1 VPFKQIRSRLNRERA
16 RSVFA
21 SLEHP
26 PTAEYGHV
34 RVRFGADVWAAAG
47 FRPDQRVKP
56 HWGFGEDAGSILILP
71 NEAGTKL
78 ALLRR
83 DSDRQV
89 DPDDATLATSFADL
103 PDEPFEGVVGAE
115 WTLLPDEPFEGVD
128 GAEWTLLPD
137 ARASVKCVSRQHG
150 AGVLIELPREWW
162 QVTSESQG
170 PTSDETSGRTADQK
184 PAMLKEAATGSARE
198 RAEVEESAAA
208 VGAQTWHAPQTTPPA
223 RVAFSPPVAKVAP
236 PLPVKQDKVELAI
249 ALIGEGLLESQIIT
263 RLRCTPQFLQDC
275 YALRSERL
283 SAANAE
289 AGRTNGAAAQ

>member
-89 DPDDATLATSFADL
+89 DPDDATLATSFAD
-103 PDEPFEGVVGAE
+103 
-115 WTLLPDEPFEGVD
+115 LPDEPFEGVD

-223 RVAFSPPVAKVAP
+223 RVAFSPPVAKAAP

-289 AGRTNGAAAQ
+289 AGHTNGAAAQ